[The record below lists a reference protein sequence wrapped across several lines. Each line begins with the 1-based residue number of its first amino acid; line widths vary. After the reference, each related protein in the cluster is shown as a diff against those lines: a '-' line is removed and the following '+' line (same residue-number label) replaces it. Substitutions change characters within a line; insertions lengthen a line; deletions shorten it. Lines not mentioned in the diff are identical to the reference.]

1 MGGNCDEAVP
11 CGRVSWFGRGLARY
25 FLISLLV
32 HCACFILYDGGTWFP
47 AINAA
52 ADPVGRMAR
61 LEVHLAPR
69 GEAVVAD
76 QGLTAAPVERQVAV
90 RTIDKPKGGGLP
102 RVPNDAP
109 PELASEV
116 DTEIH
121 DFRVTGFMILAL
133 EIDDQGVPGNAE
145 VIYSDLPA
153 ETVELLAKRFAAARF
168 KPAVKSG
175 RVTAAS
181 ILMRIDVE

>member
-25 FLISLLV
+25 FLISLVV
-32 HCACFILYDGGTWFP
+32 HSASFILYEGGTWFP
-47 AINAA
+47 AITAG
-52 ADPVGRMAR
+52 ADPVGRIAR

-69 GEAVVAD
+69 GETVVV
-76 QGLTAAPVERQVAV
+76 TAAPVERQVAV
-90 RTIDKPKGGGLP
+90 RTIGKPKGGGLP
-102 RVPNDAP
+102 HVPNDAA
-109 PELASEV
+109 PELVSEV
-116 DTEIH
+116 DMEIH

-133 EIDDQGVPGNAE
+133 EVDDQGVPGNAE

-153 ETVELLAKRFAAARF
+153 ETIELLAKRFAAARF
-168 KPAVKSG
+168 KPAVKG
-175 RVTAAS
+175 GQVTAAS

>member
-25 FLISLLV
+25 FLISLV
-32 HCACFILYDGGTWFP
+32 FHCACFILFDGGTWFP

-52 ADPVGRMAR
+52 ADPVGRIAR

-76 QGLTAAPVERQVAV
+76 HEVTAERPVAV

-102 RVPNDAP
+102 RVPNDAA
-109 PELASEV
+109 PELVSEV
-116 DTEIH
+116 DTEID

-133 EIDDQGVPGNAE
+133 EVDDQGVPGNVE

-153 ETVELLAKRFAAARF
+153 ETAELLAKRFTAARF
-168 KPAVKSG
+168 KPAVKG
-175 RVTAAS
+175 GQVTAAS